1 MLTSSTLK
9 INLVLFT
16 LFLSLITVPVDAKTG
31 SGKATETEISL
42 VDGITMD
49 KKGNVYIAMREHN
62 IISRIDTKGMMTR
75 YAGSGESGF
84 SGDGGPAIKANFKTP
99 AGLAFDPE
107 GNLYIADR
115 ENHRVRKIDT
125 SGNISTFAGIGKAGF
140 SGDGG
145 PAVRAKL
152 NLPSGLATDKKGNLF
167 ISDRSNDR
175 IRVVDKKGVIRTY
188 AGSGVAG
195 FQGDAGPA
203 LKAQLDKPF
212 GIALDEAENLYIAD
226 RNNNRVRKVS
236 PEGIITTVA
245 GDGGFFFMGD
255 NGPAYRASVAA
266 PTGVAVDKK
275 GNLYIADRNNN
286 RIRLVDKLG
295 MIRTVAGTGQQDY
308 NGDSETARET
318 NLYLPFGLTVDSND
332 NLLIIDRSH
341 YRIRRI
347 DPKSGKVETV
357 AGNGLKLFAGD
368 GGPATGATLSFPH
381 GMFLDKDDNLIFS
394 DKGHYRIRKITPKG
408 IISTIGGNGRRGNVG
423 NNIPALEANVYN
435 VTTIIQNPAGDA
447 FMSSPSGFVSIIRR
461 LDAKGIIH
469 DYIDTAS
476 PRYREAIS
484 KSKHKGLVQTGAVA
498 TITQFSD
505 IVFDPKGNLFISDR
519 LNHQIRKIDLNGNIS
534 TIAGVGD
541 SDYYGDGGPA
551 LEAAFRD
558 PNALAS
564 DKQGN
569 IYIAEAANNRI
580 RKIDTKGIVTT
591 VAGNGEHADSG
602 DGGPA
607 LQAAIRS
614 MDDIAISPEGE
625 LHILGTNTHK
635 VRKITLDGKIVTVA
649 GKGYAGFFGDDGP
662 ATKAML
668 KNPAAISFDSKGNLY
683 IADMGNNR
691 IRKVDKKGIITTFAG
706 TGKFGWARTGETV
719 EIYLQNF
726 P

>member
-1 MLTSSTLK
+1 MLTSNTLK

-42 VDGITMD
+42 VDGITLD
-49 KKGNVYIAMREHN
+49 KKGNVYITMREHN

-115 ENHRVRKIDT
+115 ENHRVRKVDT
-125 SGNISTFAGIGKAGF
+125 SGNISTFAGIGEAGF
-140 SGDGG
+140 SGDDA
-145 PAVRAKL
+145 PAVKARL
-152 NLPSGLATDKKGNLF
+152 NLPSGVVADQKGNLF

-188 AGSGVAG
+188 AGTGVAG

-332 NLLIIDRSH
+332 NLLVIDRSH

-435 VTTIIQNPAGDA
+435 VTTIIQNPVGDA

-476 PRYREAIS
+476 PKYREAIS

-505 IVFDPKGNLFISDR
+505 ITFDPKGNLFISDR
-519 LNHQIRKIDLNGNIS
+519 MNHQIRKIDLNGNIS
-534 TIAGVGD
+534 TIAGTGD

-558 PNALAS
+558 PNSLAS
-564 DKQGN
+564 DQKGN

-607 LQAAIRS
+607 LQAGIRS

-635 VRKITLDGKIVTVA
+635 VRKITQDGKIVTVA

-706 TGKFGWARTGETV
+706 TGKFGWGRTGETV